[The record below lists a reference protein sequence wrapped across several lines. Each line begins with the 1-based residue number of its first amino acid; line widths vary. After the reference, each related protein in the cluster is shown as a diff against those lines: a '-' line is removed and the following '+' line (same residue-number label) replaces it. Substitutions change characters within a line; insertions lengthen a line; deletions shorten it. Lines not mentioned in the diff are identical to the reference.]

1 MSSKIELRIEA
12 VKLAVNVEGVTDK
25 NVIAISE
32 EIERYILGD
41 AELPEVYDPTE
52 SQNKILAMMS
62 QMNSFN
68 KQDKYGENTK
78 SRTEETEKA

>member
-32 EIERYILGD
+32 EIARYILGD